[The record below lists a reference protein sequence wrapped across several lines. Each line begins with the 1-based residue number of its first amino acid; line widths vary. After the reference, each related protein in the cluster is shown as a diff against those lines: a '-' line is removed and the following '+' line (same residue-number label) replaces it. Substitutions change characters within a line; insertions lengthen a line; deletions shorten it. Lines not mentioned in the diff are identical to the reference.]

1 IGKAQTTPDASFG
14 PVFIIVQDQFLVQSR
29 LHLKHVKKKLK
40 RGKKIKTFLGLVPR
54 APALTHPIWSSS
66 SIALMGTYL
75 IAHFF
80 CPPLGPFSSSL
91 ASVGLRRPGLAFVG
105 RRWLLSDKIRYTR

>member
-1 IGKAQTTPDASFG
+1 MGKAQTTPDASFG
-14 PVFIIVQDQFLVQSR
+14 PVFIIVQAQFLVQSR

-40 RGKKIKTFLGLVPR
+40 RGKKIKTYLGFVAR

-80 CPPLGPFSSSL
+80 CLLWAPFRL
-91 ASVGLRRPGLAFVG
+91 HWLVWAFVDLG
-105 RRWLLSDKIRYTR
+105 WP